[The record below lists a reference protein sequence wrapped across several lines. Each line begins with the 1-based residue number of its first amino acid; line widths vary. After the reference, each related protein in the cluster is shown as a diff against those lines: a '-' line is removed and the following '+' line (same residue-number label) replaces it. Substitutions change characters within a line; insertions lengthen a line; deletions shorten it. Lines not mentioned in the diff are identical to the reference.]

1 MTIITAFRHML
12 EDPEEELRVDK
23 LISSPLDKAVYEKWI
38 QVFNSITPYSIP
50 QGLSLIDSS
59 FKMSKRD
66 CVIFLAYIKFFEQQ
80 LNKMKETN
88 SEMKDMFTEIASNEA
103 PKGNEMDAN
112 AYIG

>member
-1 MTIITAFRHML
+1 ML
-12 EDPEEELRVDK
+12 EDPEEELRVDE
-23 LISSPLDKAVYEKWI
+23 LITSQLDKAVYEKWV

-66 CVIFLAYIKFFEQQ
+66 CVIFLAYIKFFEQK
-80 LNKMKETN
+80 LGKMKEDN
-88 SEMKDMFTEIASNEA
+88 REMKEIYDEMTVNES
-103 PKGNEMDAN
+103 PKGNESDAN